1 MNEYLPGLTSL
12 LANVKVWLDFSN
24 YATKTDLQNVTG
36 LDASKLAKKTDLAN
50 LRSDVDIL
58 DIDKFKKMYQ

>member
-1 MNEYLPGLTSL
+1 MNEYLPRLTSL
-12 LANVKVWLDFSN
+12 LANVKVWLDLSN

-58 DIDKFKKMYQ
+58 DIDKF